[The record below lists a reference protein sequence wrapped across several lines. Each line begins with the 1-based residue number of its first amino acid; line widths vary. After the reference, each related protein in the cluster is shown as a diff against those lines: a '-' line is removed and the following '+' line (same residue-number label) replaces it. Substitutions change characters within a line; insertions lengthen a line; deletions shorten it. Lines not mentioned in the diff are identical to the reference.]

1 MPGRTPQPLGT
12 LAGHFEAAGFDQGA
26 ASRALWR
33 ICSLWRMATILGRY
47 RDSPAVWHFRFG

>member
-1 MPGRTPQPLGT
+1 LGT